1 MVVDKY
7 DMPTSNKA
15 RLRDNPE
22 PSSGVLQPL
31 SAQNTTSEKATS
43 GSTQKQGFL
52 HVLALLEDV
61 FQPPS
66 LEVSQNE
73 SKWERLKT
81 QLKTADEF
89 MLQKTPFSVKMAY
102 KDCKDSTR
110 EEVYNYLKEL
120 AADFE
125 NDEADKHSYEERIDV
140 FNAADLLFQLFLPP
154 TFNGPTVG
162 RFWGAI
168 ARLVKVGFPTVLILT
183 VLD

>member
-1 MVVDKY
+1 M
-7 DMPTSNKA
+7 
-15 RLRDNPE
+15 
-22 PSSGVLQPL
+22 QPL
-31 SAQNTTSEKATS
+31 STQNTTSEKATS

-52 HVLALLEDV
+52 HVLPLLEDV

-81 QLKTADEF
+81 QLKAADGF
-89 MLQKTPFSVKMAY
+89 MFQKTPFSVKMAY
-102 KDCKDSTR
+102 RDCKESTR
-110 EEVYNYLKEL
+110 EEVYSYMKGL
-120 AADFE
+120 AAEFE
-125 NDEADKHSYEERIDV
+125 NDEADRRSYEERIDV

-168 ARLVKVGFPTVLILT
+168 ARLVKVGSPTIFILIF
-183 VLD
+183 LD